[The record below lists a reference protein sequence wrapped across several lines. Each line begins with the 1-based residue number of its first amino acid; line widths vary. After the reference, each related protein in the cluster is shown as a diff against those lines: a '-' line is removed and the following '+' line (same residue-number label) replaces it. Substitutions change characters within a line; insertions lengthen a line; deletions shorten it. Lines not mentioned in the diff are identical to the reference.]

1 MSGQHAYSMSY
12 SKTTALVCFHPYFRN
27 RDAAQHLSNTRGF
40 RRVKHI
46 YELTNWAMV
55 EVAPGYLDLFLD
67 DAERLDE
74 VEHCEYNRLVVP
86 ATIDKHI
93 GNGSDV
99 VEWNCEKAR
108 TLHRITRDP
117 TAGIGVKIA
126 LLDTGLAP
134 HPYLP
139 ALSFD
144 QCLSFSDQWPDSLK
158 AVSTN
163 ELSRLAQLEAGAL
176 SPLRHGASGSEQ
188 ATFLSAADQALR
200 SLNLELRKQWD
211 GDANAWLN
219 TNLPGARR
227 FRLTGQ
233 TATTS
238 PIPRPPLDERTICG
252 PLRRIDPRSKNF
264 IDDDLCVFDNEGH
277 GTQMA
282 GVIAGRPGLTFAE
295 GDPVRITR
303 LSMYEVDTLSLVP
316 YAELLVLK
324 CWDSEADDNSN
335 VGNLVRAMEYALAES
350 ADLVYCGLSVSLF
363 FGPSSSNL
371 HFNTLTL
378 LQATIDELAKRNLP
392 VIAPIGNDGN
402 LGLSA
407 PAAFTKAFSIAAA
420 WEDLGQVTLA
430 PYCNKPLQQE
440 AITFAAYGGQ
450 ELSSGLLTTDLYFG
464 FNLAAG
470 TSVAAAIASG
480 LVGRFLSK
488 THSKNRFDKYE
499 NEMLQSLGTGQL
511 PYFKQLFP
519 LHARYPIPSLISEAS
534 KTALAVQGVV
544 NGVLREF

>member
-1 MSGQHAYSMSY
+1 MSY
-12 SKTTALVCFHPYFRN
+12 SKTTALVCFHPYFSN

-40 RRVKHI
+40 RRVKHV

-55 EVAPGYLDLFLD
+55 EVTPEYLDVFLD
-67 DAERLDE
+67 DADRLDE
-74 VEHCEYNRLVVP
+74 VERCEYNRLVVP
-86 ATIDKHI
+86 STIDKHI
-93 GNGSDV
+93 GNSSDA
-99 VEWNCEKAR
+99 VEWHCGKAR

-144 QCLSFSDQWPDSLK
+144 QCLSFPDQWPDQLK

-176 SPLRHGASGSEQ
+176 SPLRHGASAREQ

-200 SLNLELRKQWD
+200 NLTLELRNQWK

-219 TNLPGARR
+219 TNLPNART

-233 TATTS
+233 TTTTS
-238 PIPRPPLDERTICG
+238 PIPKPTLDERTICG

-264 IDDDLCVFDNEGH
+264 INDDLCVFDNEGH

-282 GVIAGRPGLTFAE
+282 GVIAGRPSLTFAE
-295 GDPVRITR
+295 GDPVRISR
-303 LSMYEVDTLSLVP
+303 LSRYEVDTLSLVP

-324 CWDSEADDNSN
+324 CWDSEADDDSN

-350 ADLVYCGLSVSLF
+350 ADLIYCGVSVSLF
-363 FGPSSSNL
+363 FGSPTNL
-371 HFNTLTL
+371 HFTTLRL
-378 LQATIDELAKRNLP
+378 LEGTIKELGKRNLP
-392 VIAPIGNDGN
+392 VIAPVGNDGN

-407 PAAFTKAFSIAAA
+407 PAAFEEAVSIAAA
-420 WEDLGQVTLA
+420 WEDHGQVTLA
-430 PYCNKPLQQE
+430 AYGNSPRPQE
-440 AITFAAYGGQ
+440 AMIFAAYGGQ
-450 ELSSGLLTTDLYFG
+450 ELSSGLITTDLHFG

-480 LVGRFLSK
+480 LVGRYLSK
-488 THSKNRFDKYE
+488 THLKNRLDKYE
-499 NEMLQSLGTGQL
+499 KEMLQSLGTGQL

-519 LHARYPIPSLISEAS
+519 LHARYPIPALISEAS